1 MSKLNKLNA
10 VLCSAGMALTMMATP
25 VGIFAA
31 DETKEPAQTET
42 TDTIKND
49 ISKVTAKAD
58 EYLKDMESH
67 IDALTDGKTMD
78 AIKEKLG
85 DVKTEVQKV
94 EKEGTTAAVRDL
106 HALKTKINQLK
117 DEVTGE
123 EAKNQITALSDEAD
137 SSMRAEMKGTLDRF
151 VKSLDEMAKP
161 SDLDDTAWT
170 NIVDSVKNAST
181 AIADKATDD
190 KAMINGLNNAASQLK
205 SVLEAQSTGQVKTEV
220 QGMINQLNK
229 YVADLDGTAAQ
240 DDTTGK
246 DDAAADDANK
256 GDTTTGETGKDETDK
271 DETDKD
277 ETNKDEPGVTP
288 AAPKEDA
295 VKALLKDKDLTVK
308 LKDSDKS
315 KVYKLTDAKFT
326 VGDVKAVENEDKTTT
341 YTVPVTVDTASFIDQ
356 FEKDENL
363 KDLTAVKPLELSLN
377 YLSATDAWEL
387 SEIPTLELTKK
398 ETTTPTT
405 PSDAVKS
412 YTITL
417 MNGDESFFSKK
428 YETAKGKDSVTF
440 NLPNSKPKKEGK
452 VFAGW
457 EDKSTKKVYEAGK
470 EITISANTTLY
481 ATWKDGKD
489 SSSPNTA
496 ALQQAAAAG
505 AFTR

>member
-42 TDTIKND
+42 TDTIKED

-78 AIKEKLG
+78 AIKEKLD

-117 DEVTGE
+117 DEVTGD
-123 EAKNQITALSDEAD
+123 EAKNQIDTLTDEAD

-151 VKSLDEMAKP
+151 VKSLDEMERP
-161 SDLDDTAWT
+161 SDLDDTAWKT
-170 NIVDSVKNAST
+170 ITDAMQNASNT
-181 AIADKATDD
+181 IADKTTDD
-190 KAMINGLNNAASQLK
+190 KAMIDSLNNAATQLK
-205 SVLEAQSTGQVKTEV
+205 SILEAQSTEQIKTEV

-229 YVADLDGTAAQ
+229 YVDDLNGASTSV
-240 DDTTGK
+240 
-246 DDAAADDANK
+246 
-256 GDTTTGETGKDETDK
+256 
-271 DETDKD
+271 
-277 ETNKDEPGVTP
+277 DEPEVKP
-288 AAPKEDA
+288 AAPTEDD
-295 VKALLKDKDLTVK
+295 VKTLLKDKDLTVK
-308 LKDSDKS
+308 LKDSDKT
-315 KVYKLTDAKFT
+315 KTYKLTDAKFT
-326 VGDVKAVENEDKTTT
+326 IGDVKTVENEDKTTT

-387 SEIPTLELTKK
+387 SDIPTLELTKK
-398 ETTTPTT
+398 ETTTPT

-470 EITISANTTLY
+470 EITISANTTL
-481 ATWKDGKD
+481 T
-489 SSSPNTA
+489 
-496 ALQQAAAAG
+496 LE
-505 AFTR
+505 

>member
-42 TDTIKND
+42 TDTIKED

-78 AIKEKLG
+78 AIKEKLD

-117 DEVTGE
+117 DEVTGD
-123 EAKNQITALSDEAD
+123 EAKNQIDTLTDEAD

-151 VKSLDEMAKP
+151 VKSLDEMERP
-161 SDLDDTAWT
+161 SDLDDTAWKT
-170 NIVDSVKNAST
+170 ITDAMQNASNT
-181 AIADKATDD
+181 IADKTTDD
-190 KAMINGLNNAASQLK
+190 KAMIDSLNNAATQLK
-205 SVLEAQSTGQVKTEV
+205 SILEAQSTEQIKTEV

-229 YVADLDGTAAQ
+229 YVDDLNGASTSV
-240 DDTTGK
+240 
-246 DDAAADDANK
+246 
-256 GDTTTGETGKDETDK
+256 
-271 DETDKD
+271 
-277 ETNKDEPGVTP
+277 DEPEVKP
-288 AAPKEDA
+288 AAPTEDD
-295 VKALLKDKDLTVK
+295 VKTLLKDKDLTVK
-308 LKDSDKS
+308 LKDSDKT
-315 KVYKLTDAKFT
+315 KTYKLTDAKFT
-326 VGDVKAVENEDKTTT
+326 IGDVKTVENEDKTTT

-387 SEIPTLELTKK
+387 SDIPTLELTKK
-398 ETTTPTT
+398 ETTTPT

-440 NLPNSKPKKEGK
+440 NLPNSKP
-452 VFAGW
+452 
-457 EDKSTKKVYEAGK
+457 
-470 EITISANTTLY
+470 
-481 ATWKDGKD
+481 
-489 SSSPNTA
+489 
-496 ALQQAAAAG
+496 
-505 AFTR
+505 

>member
-42 TDTIKND
+42 TDTIKED

-78 AIKEKLG
+78 AIKEKLD

-117 DEVTGE
+117 DEVTGD
-123 EAKNQITALSDEAD
+123 EAKNQIDTLTDEAD

-151 VKSLDEMAKP
+151 VKSLDEMERP
-161 SDLDDTAWT
+161 SDLDDTAWKT
-170 NIVDSVKNAST
+170 ITDAMQNASNT
-181 AIADKATDD
+181 IADKTTDD
-190 KAMINGLNNAASQLK
+190 KAMIDSLNNAATQLK
-205 SVLEAQSTGQVKTEV
+205 SILEAQSTEQIKTEV

-229 YVADLDGTAAQ
+229 YVDDLNGASTSV
-240 DDTTGK
+240 
-246 DDAAADDANK
+246 
-256 GDTTTGETGKDETDK
+256 
-271 DETDKD
+271 
-277 ETNKDEPGVTP
+277 DEPEVKP
-288 AAPKEDA
+288 AAPTEDD
-295 VKALLKDKDLTVK
+295 VKTLLKDKDLTVK
-308 LKDSDKS
+308 LKDSDKT
-315 KVYKLTDAKFT
+315 KTYKLTDAKFT
-326 VGDVKAVENEDKTTT
+326 IGDVKTVENEDKTTT

-387 SEIPTLELTKK
+387 SDIPTLELTKK
-398 ETTTPTT
+398 ETTTPT